1 MKKTSILF
9 SALCAISL
17 VGCVNTSGTR
27 VLVDLE
33 SGEATI
39 REDNMRLANRLKVT
53 NVSYGEVTEGIRR
66 ATVSLEST
74 TDKKLSFQGRMVW
87 YDAEGMEIDPDGKSY
102 RSYVLDGHDTCTMTG
117 VAPNA
122 QLAIMKVFS
131 DMTSGA
137 KTSWLIAALEDCMN
151 LDVDVINMSLGSSCG
166 FSTQDD
172 KKNIEDIY

>member
-33 SGEATI
+33 SGESTI

-122 QLAIMKVFS
+122 KAVKAKLQLRFS
-131 DMTSGA
+131 DST
-137 KTSWLIAALEDCMN
+137 KPALWP
-151 LDVDVINMSLGSSCG
+151 
-166 FSTQDD
+166 F
-172 KKNIEDIY
+172 